1 MSSCRIPTTIVGMR
15 QVVHRFQEL
24 VQVTFAG
31 TALVVLFQLP
41 RKPQLVVAPAES
53 APLELTFVAVT
64 PDPLCV
70 RVELQNWLTVC
81 PFANVQVT
89 RQPLMAAVPA
99 VTFTDAWK
107 PPGHWFTML

>member
-24 VQVTFAG
+24 VHATFVG
-31 TALVVLFQLP
+31 TAFVVLFQLP
-41 RKPQLVVAPAES
+41 RNPKLVVVPAAS
-53 APLELTFVAVT
+53 APLELRFVAVT

-70 RVELQNWLTVC
+70 RLVLQNWLTVC
-81 PFANVQVT
+81 PFANVQVI

>member
-1 MSSCRIPTTIVGMR
+1 M
-15 QVVHRFQEL
+15 HA
-24 VQVTFAG
+24 TFVG
-31 TALVVLFQLP
+31 TAFVVLFQLP
-41 RKPQLVVAPAES
+41 RSPKLVVVPAAS
-53 APLELTFVAVT
+53 APLELRFVAVT

-70 RVELQNWLTVC
+70 RLVLQNWLTVC
-81 PFANVQVT
+81 PFANVQVI